1 MYILIF
7 IFRLPLVTTASEI
20 FFAIFKL
27 TALRPAAKLFYV
39 CYVQT
44 FNMSFPSLVEN
55 QDNRKKDITHVSYS
69 RGIKTSD
76 YCYHINRRIRL
87 TLPPNSNDDSFAGS
101 FFIPS
106 CNKLRVTN
114 CTIIIFKMSQQML

>member
-27 TALRPAAKLFYV
+27 TALRPAAKLFYM

-55 QDNRKKDITHVSYS
+55 QDNRKKDITHVSYFE
-69 RGIKTSD
+69 
-76 YCYHINRRIRL
+76 HRREGLKQVI
-87 TLPPNSNDDSFAGS
+87 
-101 FFIPS
+101 I
-106 CNKLRVTN
+106 VT
-114 CTIIIFKMSQQML
+114 ISIDAFG